1 MANARRSSRSTYPV
15 LLTCLF
21 VVLAGS
27 GIAPAK
33 TPKWLDELNRME
45 KQADQARKA
54 FWCGR
59 YEEAEQQFA
68 ALADSV
74 HPSVMLYLNECAM
87 CELAQG
93 NYEATEKRLRQVD
106 SLLNTYVDTDREKK
120 AMSAYEAEAEKIYRG
135 DPYEQATTYLLL
147 ALIFLDR
154 GDHDNALAAC
164 KSGILADSDAA
175 ENLFDS
181 DLALLHALEA
191 KCYQLRGEEESF
203 RTRREAAAR
212 SVQSTS
218 DQVRED
224 FSRRQDLLAL
234 LKMSRKERRRVDEK
248 RKDDEIQAEIQS
260 LSATLERNMASVN
273 ATELLGPLYSGQF
286 NVLVLVPRGRCVE
299 KTRTGSD
306 AETVIFRQHEIPCE
320 SPGLYLDE
328 QAMDSAG
335 CLPTAV
341 DLEFQAM
348 TRGGRRMD
356 AILRGKAASRAT
368 TRGIGQAFTDA
379 GNNVGGLGGLGVA
392 LIGAAVQGAAGSMTA
407 EADTRCWQTLPKQF
421 EIYAL
426 NLPLGN
432 HEISGTHYL
441 YFQERESFQRPFTLT
456 DERDMAVVVVPP
468 PAYELYFRHNELKLS
483 KRDRAGMED
492 ASTIL
497 IPPPTGLDAI
507 VRVDIADPKAK
518 LEAIAPDP
526 KRIMRAVRKSLT
538 AHQMPGVLVSH
549 EQVIQSR
556 QSLADGH
563 DRALQCHFVEI
574 AKEGSRKT
582 GAYRAKLTFSLI
594 EAKTGRILAQQ
605 TTEGRSTDIKSGP
618 TTAFYA
624 CIQKAAEAFLKS
636 SDVKTL
642 KTANSL

>member
-1 MANARRSSRSTYPV
+1 MTDASRSSRSIYPV
-15 LLTCLF
+15 WLACLF
-21 VVLAGS
+21 LVLAGS
-27 GIAPAK
+27 GLAPAK
-33 TPKWLDELNRME
+33 TPEWLDELNRME
-45 KQADQARKA
+45 KQADQARKD

-59 YEEAEQQFA
+59 YEEAAQQFS

-93 NYEATEKRLRQVD
+93 NYEGTEQRLRQVD
-106 SLLNTYVDTDREKK
+106 SLLNTYSNTEREKK
-120 AMSAYEAEAEKIYRG
+120 AMSAFEAEAEKIYRG

-154 GDHDNALAAC
+154 GDYDNALAAC

-181 DLALLHALEA
+181 DVTLLHALEA

-203 RTRREAAAR
+203 RSRREAAAK
-212 SVQSTS
+212 SVQLTS
-218 DQVRED
+218 AQVRED
-224 FSRRQDLLAL
+224 FSRRQDLLEL
-234 LKMSRKERRRVDEK
+234 LKMSRKERRKVGEK
-248 RKDDEIQAEIQS
+248 RKDDEIQAEIQN
-260 LSATLERNMASVN
+260 LSGTLERNMASVD
-273 ATELLGPLYSGQF
+273 AMKLLGPLYSGQY

-299 KTRTGSD
+299 KTRTGAD
-306 AETVIFRQHEIPCE
+306 AEMVIFKQHEIPCE
-320 SPGLYLDE
+320 GPGLYLDE
-328 QAMDSAG
+328 QALDPAG

-368 TRGIGQAFTDA
+368 TRGVGQTITEI

-421 EIYAL
+421 QIYAL
-426 NLPLGN
+426 NLPLGD
-432 HEISGTHYL
+432 HEISGAQYL
-441 YFQERESFQRPFTLT
+441 YFQERQSFQRPFTLA

-492 ASTIL
+492 AATIL

-507 VRVDIADPKAK
+507 VRVHIADSKAK

-526 KRIMRAVRKSLT
+526 KRIMRAIRKSLT
-538 AHQMPGVLVSH
+538 AHQMPGALVTH
-549 EQVIQSR
+549 AQVIQSR
-556 QSLADGH
+556 HTLATEH
-563 DRALQCHFVEI
+563 NRALQCHFVEI
-574 AKEGSRKT
+574 AKEGNRKT
-582 GAYRAKLTFSLI
+582 GTYRAKLMFSLI
-594 EAKTGRILAQQ
+594 DAKTGRVLARQ
-605 TTEGRSTDIKSGP
+605 TTEGTSTDIKSGP
-618 TTAFYA
+618 TTAFYS
-624 CIQKAAEAFLKS
+624 CIQKAAEAFLQQTDFEGLPTAS
-636 SDVKTL
+636 SI
-642 KTANSL
+642 

>member
-1 MANARRSSRSTYPV
+1 MTNTDRSSYRNCALWMAS
-15 LLTCLF
+15 LF
-21 VVLAGS
+21 FVLAGS
-27 GIAPAK
+27 GLAPAK
-33 TPKWLDELNRME
+33 TPEWLDELNRME
-45 KQADQARKA
+45 KQADQARKD

-59 YEEAEQQFA
+59 YEEAAQQFS

-93 NYEATEKRLRQVD
+93 NYEGTEKRLRQVD
-106 SLLNTYVDTDREKK
+106 SLLNTYVNTEREKK
-120 AMSAYEAEAEKIYRG
+120 AMSAFEAEAEKIYRG

-154 GDHDNALAAC
+154 GDYDNALAAC

-181 DLALLHALEA
+181 DVALLHALEA

-203 RTRREAAAR
+203 RSRREAAAK
-212 SVQSTS
+212 SVQLTS
-218 DQVRED
+218 AQVRED
-224 FSRRQDLLAL
+224 FSRRQDLLEL
-234 LKMSRKERRRVDEK
+234 LKMSRKERRQVDEK
-248 RKDDEIQAEIQS
+248 RKDDEIQAEIQN

-273 ATELLGPLYSGQF
+273 ATELLGPLYSGDF

-306 AETVIFRQHEIPCE
+306 AEMVVFRQYEIPCE

-328 QAMDSAG
+328 QAVDPSD

-368 TRGIGQAFTDA
+368 TRGVGQTLTDV

-421 EIYAL
+421 QIYTL
-426 NLPLGN
+426 NLPLGD

-441 YFQERESFQRPFTLT
+441 YFQERQSFQRAFTLA

-468 PAYELYFRHNELKLS
+468 PAYDLYFRHDELKLS
-483 KRDRAGMED
+483 KRDRAGIEKP
-492 ASTIL
+492 STLL
-497 IPPPTGLDAI
+497 IPPPTGLDDI
-507 VRVDIADPKAK
+507 IRVSIADSKAK
-518 LEAIAPDP
+518 PEAIAPDP
-526 KRIMRAVRKSLT
+526 KRFMRSIRKTLT
-538 AHQMPGVLVSH
+538 ARQMPSALVSH
-549 EQVIQSR
+549 EQVIKSR
-556 QSLADGH
+556 RELADQH
-563 DRALQCHFVEI
+563 DQALQCRFVEI
-574 AKEGSRKT
+574 AKEGNKKA
-582 GAYRAKLTFSLI
+582 GAYRTKLVFSLVD
-594 EAKTGRILAQQ
+594 AKTGRVLASK
-605 TTEGRSTDIKSGP
+605 TIEGVSTDTASGP
-618 TTAFYA
+618 STALYS
-624 CIQKAAEAFLKS
+624 CVQKATETFLE
-636 SDVKTL
+636 DTDL
-642 KTANSL
+642 